1 MKKWC
6 PAILAALLC
15 AAPLTAQTTIGGRAG
30 MTLSRFATDDEEI
43 QPSSIAGIHFAVS
56 ASRMRGA
63 VGLALSVGYTE
74 RGTGF
79 TADEL
84 PEDVN
89 FNFRLGYLETAAF
102 GKMALGT
109 GPYLLAGPNVRL
121 RVSCSG
127 AVSARGQSQSTRCGA
142 EGDDPFK
149 IFDFGVAGGAG
160 MSFDVTDFHMVVE
173 ALYGFGVVNIS
184 DVANDSARNRGLIIR
199 VGADWVL

>member
-1 MKKWC
+1 
-6 PAILAALLC
+6 
-15 AAPLTAQTTIGGRAG
+15 
-30 MTLSRFATDDEEI
+30 MTLSRVATDEEGI

-63 VGLALSVGYTE
+63 IGLALSVGYTE

-84 PEDVN
+84 PEELN
-89 FNFRLGYLETAAF
+89 FNFRLGYIETAAL
-102 GKMALGT
+102 GKVALGA
-109 GPYLLAGPNVRL
+109 GPYLLAGPNIRL
-121 RVSCSG
+121 RASCSR

-142 EGDDPFK
+142 EEDDPFNM
-149 IFDFGVAGGAG
+149 FDFGVAAGAG

-173 ALYGFGVVNIS
+173 ALYGYGLVNIS
-184 DVANDSARNRGLIIR
+184 DDANSSARNRGLILR